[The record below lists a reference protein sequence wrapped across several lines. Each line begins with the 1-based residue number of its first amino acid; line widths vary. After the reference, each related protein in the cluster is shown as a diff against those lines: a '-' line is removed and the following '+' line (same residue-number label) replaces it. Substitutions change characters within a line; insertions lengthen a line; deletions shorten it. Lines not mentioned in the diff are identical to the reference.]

1 MGYNKGQAKEKVNS
15 YKCLH
20 LKKKKIVKI
29 NNLMMYLK
37 CLEKQE

>member
-20 LKKKKIVKI
+20 LKKKR
-29 NNLMMYLK
+29 LLK
-37 CLEKQE
+37 